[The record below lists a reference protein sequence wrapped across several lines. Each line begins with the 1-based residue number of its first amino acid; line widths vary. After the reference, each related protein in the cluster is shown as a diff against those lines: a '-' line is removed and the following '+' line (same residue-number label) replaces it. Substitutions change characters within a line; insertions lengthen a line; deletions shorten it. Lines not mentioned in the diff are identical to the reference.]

1 MAWVVEGEMEII
13 VQMKVVWGIIELQ
26 SRLIEVKYDLIGGLS
41 MKRIVIVGIL
51 VIWLILLAM
60 WFLTTGSPT

>member
-26 SRLIEVKYDLIGGLS
+26 SRLMEVKYDLIGGLI

>member
-1 MAWVVEGEMEII
+1 MEII
-13 VQMKVVWGIIELQ
+13 AQIKVVWGIIELQ

-41 MKRIVIVGIL
+41 MKRIVIVGIA

>member
-1 MAWVVEGEMEII
+1 MRF
-13 VQMKVVWGIIELQ
+13 IELQ

-41 MKRIVIVGIL
+41 MKRIVIVGIA

-60 WFLTTGSPT
+60 WFLTTGSST

>member
-1 MAWVVEGEMEII
+1 M
-13 VQMKVVWGIIELQ
+13 
-26 SRLIEVKYDLIGGLS
+26 EVKYDLIGGLS

-60 WFLTTGSPT
+60 WFLQQDHQLKLYCAG

>member
-1 MAWVVEGEMEII
+1 MEII

-41 MKRIVIVGIL
+41 MKRIIIVGIA

>member
-26 SRLIEVKYDLIGGLS
+26 SRLMEVKYDLIGGLS